1 MPTAIALYHFS
12 LLLIS
17 VLQDEISSDLD
28 GRGKQLLAG
37 FVLAVVVAVAYTFIK
52 LRLRDKK
59 LPAQFISI
67 SSFHRTDETS
77 KVGRD

>member
-17 VLQDEISSDLD
+17 VLQDEISSDFD
-28 GRGKQLLAG
+28 GLGKQLLAG

-59 LPAQFISI
+59 PPAQFISI
-67 SSFHRTDETS
+67 SSCHRTDETS
-77 KVGRD
+77 KIGRD

>member
-1 MPTAIALYHFS
+1 MPTILALYHLS

-17 VLQDEISSDLD
+17 LLQDDTASAFNDL
-28 GRGKQLLAG
+28 GKQLLGG

-59 LPAQFISI
+59 PSAQFISI
-67 SSFHRTDETS
+67 NPEKS
-77 KVGRD
+77 GQ

>member
-37 FVLAVVVAVAYTFIK
+37 FVLSVVVAVAYTFIK

>member
-17 VLQDEISSDLD
+17 VLQDEISSDFD
-28 GRGKQLLAG
+28 GLGKQLLAG